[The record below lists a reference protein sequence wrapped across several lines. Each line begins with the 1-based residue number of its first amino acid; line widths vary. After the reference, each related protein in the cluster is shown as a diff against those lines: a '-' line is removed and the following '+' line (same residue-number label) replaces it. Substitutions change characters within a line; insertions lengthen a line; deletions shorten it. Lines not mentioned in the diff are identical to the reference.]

1 MNKKI
6 FLAGL
11 MLAAMS
17 MNVSAQKKDGG
28 ISQQMLQ
35 QIKGSQSKGAADKA
49 IFNAIAANNINDLA
63 KNFANAG
70 DVDTHFS
77 VETPKQNIHDQTS

>member
-35 QIKGSQSKGAADKA
+35 QIKGSQSKGAADR
-49 IFNAIAANNINDLA
+49 L
-63 KNFANAG
+63 
-70 DVDTHFS
+70 S
-77 VETPKQNIHDQTS
+77 STPSQPTTSTTWQRTSPMQESSTLTSAWRPRRRAS

>member
-49 IFNAIAANNINDLA
+49 MLSFIIF
-63 KNFANAG
+63 
-70 DVDTHFS
+70 S
-77 VETPKQNIHDQTS
+77 

>member
-11 MLAAMS
+11 MPAVMS
-17 MNVSAQKKDGG
+17 INVSAQKKDGG

-35 QIKGSQSKGAADKA
+35 
-49 IFNAIAANNINDLA
+49 
-63 KNFANAG
+63 
-70 DVDTHFS
+70 
-77 VETPKQNIHDQTS
+77 